1 MNKQR
6 HRILNRKWLF
16 LLSVFMILRAV
27 IMLCGIALFTM
38 GAWNEDFP
46 LIYAAGACLA
56 LLILLQLFHVMEC
69 HKIIC
74 PDCRSQIL
82 KSRPNW
88 IAVKKS
94 DDPKLRSTCFPF
106 WVPCTVD
113 EPIEKSK
120 PRPSGFQTIVA
131 PPPKRGKATAGF
143 DEKARFRK
151 ACLELRNPWRSNCE
165 SIVIWPKR
173 SSMSR
178 RGKC

>member
-27 IMLCGIALFTM
+27 IMLCGIALFTIA
-38 GAWNEDFP
+38 AWNIDLT

-82 KSRPNW
+82 KSRRCAKHRNAKKLFGSYSLR
-88 IAVKKS
+88 IA
-94 DDPKLRSTCFPF
+94 
-106 WVPCTVD
+106 
-113 EPIEKSK
+113 
-120 PRPSGFQTIVA
+120 FQVIFSNKFRCHFCDNTYQW
-131 PPPKRGKATAGF
+131 RGKQEGKRTNGQIPAHAPAPRTIPLSPRTSKLSHTATAG
-143 DEKARFRK
+143 
-151 ACLELRNPWRSNCE
+151 RS
-165 SIVIWPKR
+165 
-173 SSMSR
+173 
-178 RGKC
+178 